1 MEEPTRIILWDFDGT
16 LAYKPGLWSGTLMKV
31 LDMYVPD
38 HKINISQ
45 IKPYLQKGFPWH
57 KSDESHHHLS
67 TPESWWL
74 QVEGVIANAYVAV
87 GVSQELSGELAR
99 LVHQHYIDSQSF
111 ILFDDTIS
119 TLRHLSEQGWKNVIL
134 SNHVPELPQIVEQL
148 GLNQLIWNC
157 ISSAAIGYEKP
168 HPEAFKIALSGFSN
182 VSSVWMVGDSL
193 EADVFGAQKMNIPAI
208 LVHSAHSEDVKYYA
222 STLNDV
228 ITIIEDQ
235 TGAPYA
241 G

>member
-31 LDMYVPD
+31 LDMHVPNHNID
-38 HKINISQ
+38 ISQ
-45 IKPYLQKGFPWH
+45 IKPYLQEGFPWH
-57 KSDESHHHLS
+57 KSDEPHHHLS

-74 QVEGVIANAYVAV
+74 HVEGVIANAYQAV
-87 GVSQELSGELAR
+87 GVSHELSGPLAR

-119 TLRHLSEQGWKNVIL
+119 TLRHLSVQGWENVIL

-148 GLNQLIWNC
+148 GLDQLIVDC

-168 HPEAFKIALSGFSN
+168 HSEAFKIALSGFSN

-193 EADVFGAQKMNIPAI
+193 KADILGAQEMNIPAI
-208 LVHSAHSEDVKYYA
+208 LVHSTHSENVKIFCSYVERCY
-222 STLNDV
+222 
-228 ITIIEDQ
+228 
-235 TGAPYA
+235 
-241 G
+241 